1 MQQKR
6 PKRFLTGPPLSKAY
20 IASGRP
26 VTLRTRRQRA
36 FLKRSAC
43 PERAFSGDGQS
54 GIVKLRVMPRNLSPT
69 RWAPNRSR
77 PQELAGQRMNFRQ
90 LDSACASNCAWRFAS
105 WMRCT
110 QPAARI
116 MRRACAPRWQNSASS
131 RKSNRARDRRKR
143 LRRAI
148 RHHYWNEHWTHD
160 GHARNR
166 QARSVRLYGYVPNRE
181 QQNR

>member
-6 PKRFLTGPPLSKAY
+6 PERFLTGPPLSKAY

-43 PERAFSGDGQS
+43 PARACF
-54 GIVKLRVMPRNLSPT
+54 R
-69 RWAPNRSR
+69 RWAIRHCQVEGNAPKFIPNALGSQQESA
-77 PQELAGQRMNFRQ
+77 QELAGQRMNFRQ

-166 QARSVRLYGYVPNRE
+166 QAASVRLYGYVTNRE